1 VTEWVILNCLLIIVA
16 RVADVTLGT
25 LRTVAVING
34 RRWTAWHLGFVE
46 VLIWVLV
53 VGAVIGSI
61 KESPWYAIA
70 YALGFATGNYLGI
83 TIEQYFAHGEQV
95 VRIFT
100 RKGPEMSGWM
110 REQGLRVTMF
120 QGEGRD
126 GPVHMLFIETARRGA
141 AAVVKMAR
149 QFDAA
154 CFYVVDD
161 VRLASRTIGSPG
173 HGVDALAPAKRK

>member
-1 VTEWVILNCLLIIVA
+1 MTDWVLLNCVIIVLA

-34 RRWTAWHLGFVE
+34 RRLMAWSLGFVE
-46 VLIWVLV
+46 VLIWLV
-53 VGAVIGSI
+53 VVSIVI
-61 KESPWYAIA
+61 ESVRTNPWYAIA

-83 TIEQYFAHGEQV
+83 TIEQFFAHGEQV

-100 RKGPEMSGWM
+100 RKGPEMAGWL
-110 REQGLRVTMF
+110 REQGMRVTMF

-126 GPVHMLFIETARRGA
+126 GPVQMLFIETARRGA
-141 AAVVKMAR
+141 AAVVKLAR
-149 QFDAA
+149 SFDAA

-161 VRLASRTIGSPG
+161 VRLASRTMGSPG